1 MRLIVS
7 YCGKTID
14 VKQPLSQLK
23 TFEHLLDC
31 ISLATGILYDA
42 VICMAKDGVQVDQ
55 PVLDRLLREHTD
67 HDVVR
72 RLPNMSRSFSC
83 LIAIC

>member
-7 YCGKTID
+7 YTGKAID
-14 VKQPLSQLK
+14 VKQPLSQFK

-42 VICMAKDGVQVDQ
+42 VICMAKNGIQVDQ
-55 PVLDRLLREHTD
+55 PALDRLLREHTNN
-67 HDVVR
+67 DVVR
-72 RLPNMSRSFSC
+72 RLPNMSRSFSS